1 MLSFFPI
8 FLELVQQ
15 IRSYTRS
22 YLENHTRFQTKMWK
36 VSTRLQT
43 EIPQKLYRLGQ
54 YIPTVY
60 GLYKGVLTTLG

>member
-8 FLELVQQ
+8 YLELVQQ

-22 YLENHTRFQTKMWK
+22 YLENHTLFQTKMWK
-36 VSTRLQT
+36 VYTSFQT
-43 EIPQKLYRLGQ
+43 EIPQNPYRLRQ

>member
-8 FLELVQQ
+8 YLELVQQ

-36 VSTRLQT
+36 VYTRFQT
-43 EIPQKLYRLGQ
+43 EIPQNPYRLGQ